1 MIHLEGPV
9 TGDRMI
15 LAVDV
20 LLGLALAAAMVT
32 VLYRFIT
39 FCLADLDHAPAV
51 QGLPRETWRL
61 LILVV
66 IPVGGLLYLRYGRIR

>member
-1 MIHLEGPV
+1 MNGE
-9 TGDRMI
+9 R
-15 LAVDV
+15 LALTAEV
-20 LLGLALAAAMVT
+20 LGSLALAAAAVA

-39 FCLADLDHAPAV
+39 FCLADLDHAAAV

-61 LILVV
+61 LILIF